1 MTCYFIIQI
10 LLQIF
15 GTIRVVTAAL
25 VILQHRQIVDKIFR
39 FNGRFQHVIG
49 NSAQNIEPAV
59 QTRTG
64 RDVDQPDA
72 RHILNDGIDGIFPFE
87 NISDGLRSSVEIP
100 IRIFTLGMLF
110 QQLLLVPVQ
119 IVRNIRMRKDRFSRE
134 RFPCGIVWKNALYHF
149 PVEAFKTGIVSAS
162 KETFEIKTLSA
173 SVANPFFTRT

>member
-64 RDVDQPDA
+64 RDIDQPDA

-119 IVRNIRMRKDRFSRE
+119 IVRNIRMRKRPLLARAVSLRHRMEKTPCTISPSKPSRPE
-134 RFPCGIVWKNALYHF
+134 
-149 PVEAFKTGIVSAS
+149 S
-162 KETFEIKTLSA
+162 
-173 SVANPFFTRT
+173 